1 MVSPIGLLCEFH
13 NTQPKGDT
21 MATTGSMQTFNKVQ
35 EMALERNDELI
46 EGLTLGLS
54 LLSQEMHKELRKI
67 NAQLTDLERRVK
79 RLD

>member
-1 MVSPIGLLCEFH
+1 
-13 NTQPKGDT
+13 

-46 EGLTLGLS
+46 EGLALGLS

-67 NAQLTDLERRVK
+67 NSQLTDLERRVK

>member
-1 MVSPIGLLCEFH
+1 
-13 NTQPKGDT
+13 